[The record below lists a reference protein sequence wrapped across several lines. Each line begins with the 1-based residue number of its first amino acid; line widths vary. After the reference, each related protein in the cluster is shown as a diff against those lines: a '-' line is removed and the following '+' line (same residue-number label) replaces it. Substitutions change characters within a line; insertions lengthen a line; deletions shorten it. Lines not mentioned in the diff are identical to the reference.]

1 MEIAYADLYSLAD
14 NIECSVADC
23 WIDDDWYVD
32 FKRSLS
38 TLEYERWLNLKAEL
52 SKVSLSDRLDSISW
66 AFEHLQQ
73 SRSNKTI
80 IGEIA

>member
-1 MEIAYADLYSLAD
+1 MNVFWQDNWTMEVPLEIAYADLYSLAD

-38 TLEYERWLNLKAEL
+38 THE
-52 SKVSLSDRLDSISW
+52 
-66 AFEHLQQ
+66 
-73 SRSNKTI
+73 
-80 IGEIA
+80 